1 MDIIATTESFSL
13 KQENNNRIENAQDL
27 RKNVLKELKMG
38 KKISQNLTREQRKA
52 LKEIKENKLVD
63 IYLFDKGN
71 GFVRIEHEKALER
84 IRDQIGQTKVL
95 SEDPTSSYA
104 IKIKTYISQLN
115 KKQRFS
121 KTEYDSIYPS
131 DPIPPR
137 MYGLIKA
144 NKPEKAYPMRIVV
157 STIGTP
163 NYGISNYLVKAIQ
176 PILNKNKT
184 RLKNSFD
191 FINKA
196 DSWNVD
202 ENEVQVSF
210 DVINLYPSIPLKE
223 ATLILIDQLNKDDS
237 YRCSTKLTIS
247 ETKTLIELC
256 LHRCYFL
263 WNNEIHELENSGPIG
278 LSFMVV
284 LAESFLQHHEENAF
298 KIAKNPPLDLKSYLR
313 YVDDSHARF
322 SNIQEAEKFKI
333 ILNKQ
338 HPAIQYTIETE
349 NHNKTL
355 NFLNIT
361 IINNSKGKYEF
372 KVYRKEAITN
382 IQIKPHSNHDP
393 KILCAISKGYVHR
406 AYSICSVTHLKNEI
420 NFLIQVFNEN
430 GFTESQLKSIANQI
444 RKKRYVKN
452 NEIQSENNA
461 FPTVSLPWIPSLS
474 LKLRI
479 KFRKVG

>member
-1 MDIIATTESFSL
+1 M
-13 KQENNNRIENAQDL
+13 
-27 RKNVLKELKMG
+27 
-38 KKISQNLTREQRKA
+38 
-52 LKEIKENKLVD
+52 
-63 IYLFDKGN
+63 
-71 GFVRIEHEKALER
+71 
-84 IRDQIGQTKVL
+84 L
-95 SEDPTSSYA
+95 SNPTHQSY
-104 IKIKTYISQLN
+104 T
-115 KKQRFS
+115 F
-121 KTEYDSIYPS
+121 
-131 DPIPPR
+131 
-137 MYGLIKA
+137 
-144 NKPEKAYPMRIVV
+144 
-157 STIGTP
+157 
-163 NYGISNYLVKAIQ
+163 
-176 PILNKNKT
+176 
-184 RLKNSFD
+184 
-191 FINKA
+191 
-196 DSWNVD
+196 
-202 ENEVQVSF
+202 
-210 DVINLYPSIPLKE
+210 
-223 ATLILIDQLNKDDS
+223 ILIDQLNKDDS

-298 KIAKNPPLDLKSYLR
+298 KIAKTLNPPFDLKSYLR

-355 NFLNIT
+355 NFLDIT

-393 KILCAISKGYVHR
+393 KILCAIFKGYVHR

-430 GFTESQLKSIANQI
+430 GYTASQLKSIANQI

-452 NEIQSENNA
+452 NRIQSENNA
-461 FPTVSLPWIPSLS
+461 FPTVSLPWIPSL
-474 LKLRI
+474 LPKLRKI
-479 KFRKVG
+479 FRKVGYRVVFKSNPNLRTILTCKNKSRLPLNSQPGTYLVECNCSKKFVGETKLQIKTRIQQHQKSLNDGKHHQSAIATHSKFCSEKINWEIIKTLKVETKKFDRKVQEALEIQRHQCFPSNGGINLDNGQFVNTKFWTPFFIFLRNEKRSHSTADVN